1 MWMKCDIIRDLLP
14 SYIDGISSEE
24 TAAAIEKH
32 IEHCQG
38 CKDTMQMM
46 QQPSTQ
52 IVETN
57 VEAAKKPFK
66 LINKKRRYQVII
78 AILMTFMITTIGAL
92 VVQEVGVVN
101 QFFFPMVMGNAVIT
115 DDSGEWQSVSFSEDG
130 INYQEY
136 VIYDSLFWKK
146 VIVNDANSESEVLL
160 RVKDAKGNVIMDEI
174 RISPGKNVKLED
186 LKRGEKYYLEIKASS
201 GRFTINAV

>member
-1 MWMKCDIIRDLLP
+1 MNCNIIKDLMP
-14 SYIDGISSEE
+14 SYIDQICSKE
-24 TAAAIEKH
+24 TAIAIEEH
-32 IEHCQG
+32 IEQCQK
-38 CKDTMQMM
+38 CKETLQRM
-46 QQPSTQ
+46 QQPSVQ

-57 VEAAKKPFK
+57 IEAAKEPFK
-66 LINKKRRYQVII
+66 RINKKRRYQVII
-78 AILMTFMITTIGAL
+78 AILLTFTLTTISTL
-92 VVQEVGVVN
+92 VVQNVGVVN
-101 QFFFPMVMGNAVIT
+101 DFFFPMAMGHAVIT
-115 DDSGEWQSVSFSEDG
+115 DDSEEWQRVSFSEDL

-146 VIVNDANSESEVLL
+146 VIVNDANNESEVLL

-174 RISPGKNVKLED
+174 LIPPGKNVKLED